1 MQKKLLK
8 VFYHKKVELSEVTE
22 KRTPPPKATPKIERN
37 MYIIYLQII
46 FALSANG
53 NFLQK
58 CINFVEQQLRFFSL

>member
-1 MQKKLLK
+1 MQKKLFK

-22 KRTPPPKATPKIERN
+22 KRNPKATPKIERN

-58 CINFVEQQLRFFSL
+58 CINFVEQQLKCFSL